1 MLICLITDPLACA
14 ISFGSCV
21 VAIFF
26 NLKEFY
32 LFFLTKFKCLKKSDR
47 KSKGIFKYQPKNISY
62 DLADLDTYSPD
73 IQYDED
79 NKALAGEINEDNAS
93 YLIYKFEGRQTK
105 GNH

>member
-47 KSKGIFKYQPKNISY
+47 KSKGIFRS
-62 DLADLDTYSPD
+62 
-73 IQYDED
+73 
-79 NKALAGEINEDNAS
+79 NKPLKGINW
-93 YLIYKFEGRQTK
+93 LIVA
-105 GNH
+105 